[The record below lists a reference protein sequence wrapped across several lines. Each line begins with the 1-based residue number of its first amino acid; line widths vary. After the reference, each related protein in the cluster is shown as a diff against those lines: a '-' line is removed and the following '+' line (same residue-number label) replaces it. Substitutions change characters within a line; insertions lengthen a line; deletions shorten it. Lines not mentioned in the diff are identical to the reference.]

1 MRPYFPDHEEAV
13 VRGRVGGQSSK
24 EGWGSV
30 AGGGH
35 LESVHRCLYLFWT
48 CLSISTRTAVLVW
61 YTGSGPASVGALVD
75 EERMWDLKLGSLSVT
90 PSSASRGFR
99 NLGRFLDH

>member
-1 MRPYFPDHEEAV
+1 M
-13 VRGRVGGQSSK
+13 RGRVGGQSLK

-30 AGGGH
+30 AGRGR

-61 YTGSGPASVGALVD
+61 RTGSGSASVSALVD
-75 EERMWDLKLGSLSVT
+75 EERMCDLKLGSWSLT
-90 PSSASRGFR
+90 PSSASHGFR